1 MSEGQCRLDLQCS
14 DAHSEAELAEWRE
27 RLKLR
32 QMKANKAAQHTKSF
46 SDSLI
51 EKLAAGGKVSVVSV
65 IHSALCSRNFQNV
78 KLRLDF
84 VEI

>member
-1 MSEGQCRLDLQCS
+1 MCPTLMSEGQCRLDLQCS

-46 SDSLI
+46 SDGLI
-51 EKLAAGGKVSVVSV
+51 EKLAAGGKVSVVS
-65 IHSALCSRNFQNV
+65 ITHRHYAPETF
-78 KLRLDF
+78 KM
-84 VEI
+84 